1 MTKKINKNTFNLMHI
16 LTYSVT
22 HKNLNVS
29 FKKHIHLLFCFFF
42 FLLLFY
48 DCRTAQEQETLT
60 TFCLLVTTSC
70 LYINWCSWSK

>member
-1 MTKKINKNTFNLMHI
+1 MHNIHSFMTKKINKNTFNLMHI

-42 FLLLFY
+42 SAVIL
-48 DCRTAQEQETLT
+48 
-60 TFCLLVTTSC
+60 
-70 LYINWCSWSK
+70 